1 MEGGYAV
8 LGSGWVFRFPV
19 NLDRRG
25 PAEPSPACAVS
36 SRDVS
41 HQNFESYKPE
51 VQELVCAADR
61 LGSLM
66 QYETPGFL
74 PNKRIHRGASEPPE
88 QEALPARG
96 RGPLSPGVPQ
106 KRLYRPRAKSPRDRG
121 GNGQIPS
128 PGSRGARAPR
138 PGSRAVAVASLW
150 AGGGVRARCSGG
162 VSAGRRQLR
171 PGVLRQSSFRCSRGD
186 SHVLAPLSCQH

>member
-1 MEGGYAV
+1 MEAGYAV

-88 QEALPARG
+88 EEALPTRG
-96 RGPLSPGVPQ
+96 RAPLSHGVPQ
-106 KRLYRPRAKSPRDRG
+106 KRRYRPRAKSPRDRG

-138 PGSRAVAVASLW
+138 PGSRAVAW
-150 AGGGVRARCSGG
+150 PRCGRAGGSGPG
-162 VSAGRRQLR
+162 APVGSALG
-171 PGVLRQSSFRCSRGD
+171 GD
-186 SHVLAPLSCQH
+186 SCVRVSSDRVRFGAAVGTATSWPR